1 MEEGLESYGEGVF
14 QHSDAEEEEEFESCC
29 EEEEWQDPLETLVEF
44 LSSREEGVDDELLSV
59 DEEVTDEFSL
69 RMFFKGV
76 SIAGDGGLGMRASG
90 IGVVMEKSPGV
101 PVIQVQK
108 KLDFFVEEAVV
119 EHLALLNGLIEAQS
133 NGIRRV
139 FAFTDSR
146 EVYQQIAEVEPLED
160 QLLVALGYRI
170 LELANNLEEFSLKL
184 GARSD
189 LLRPLRLARKAVGI
203 VDGSFEECPT
213 CCEEKPQ
220 EQIMKLNCCHRFCSD
235 CMIMYVEDELRDM
248 QVPVRCP
255 QVGCKYCI
263 PIKEFKPF
271 LAISVYESLEIA
283 TIEAGVM
290 NSDRIYCPFPNCS
303 VLLTPSHCP
312 SSGASTSTQS
322 QSNCIECTDCHRLI
336 CTSCVSP
343 WHASMSCEDYQNLS
357 MEERDTEDIALHH
370 LAQNNNWRR
379 CQQCSRMIELTQ
391 GCYHVTCWCGYEFC
405 YSCGLEYQD
414 GLQTC
419 QCEFWDDDDDNEN
432 SDHSICSN
440 QEAEPYR
447 WEGFNPPPLA
457 AIDGYSDQER
467 AQLALIQRFLAG
479 GFDLGSDQNH
489 NHYPCQ
495 SPPRCSDSYLDT
507 IKDLNQLPWLER
519 FVSVISDTYH
529 DEFI

>member
-1 MEEGLESYGEGVF
+1 MEGVESYVEEGVF
-14 QHSDAEEEEEFESCC
+14 EQSDAEEEFESCC
-29 EEEEWQDPLETLVEF
+29 EEEEWQDPQDSLVEL
-44 LSSREEGVDDELLSV
+44 LSSREEADDKPS

-76 SIAGDGGLGMRASG
+76 SVAEDGGSGSRASG

-119 EHLALLNGLIEAQS
+119 EHLALLNGLIEAQN

-139 FAFTDSR
+139 FAFTDSK

-184 GARSD
+184 SPRSD

-213 CCEEKPQ
+213 CCDEKPQ
-220 EQIMKLNCCHRFCSD
+220 EQMIKLYCSHRFCSD
-235 CMIMYVEDELRDM
+235 CMIMYVEGKLRDM

-255 QVGCKYCI
+255 QVGCKYRI
-263 PIKEFKPF
+263 PIKDVKPF
-271 LAISVYESLEIA
+271 LSVSVYESLEIA
-283 TIEAGVM
+283 TKEAGFM

-303 VLLTPSHCP
+303 VLFTPGHCP
-312 SSGASTSTQS
+312 SFGASTSNQS
-322 QSNCIECTDCHRLI
+322 QSICVECTDCHRLI
-336 CTSCVSP
+336 CTSCDAP
-343 WHASMSCEDYQNLS
+343 WHALMSCEEYQNLS
-357 MEERDTEDIALHH
+357 VEERETEDITLHR

-391 GCYHVTCWCGYEFC
+391 GCYHMTCWCGYEFC

-414 GLQTC
+414 GVQTC
-419 QCEFWDDDDDNEN
+419 QCEFWDDNDNEN

-440 QEAEPYR
+440 QEADQYR
-447 WEGFNPPPLA
+447 WEAFNPPLA
-457 AIDGYSDQER
+457 AIDGYSEQER

-479 GFDLGSDQNH
+479 GFDLGNDQNH
-489 NHYPCQ
+489 NNYSCQ

-529 DEFI
+529 DEYI